1 MVQLEE
7 VEVQVEEDKWKCA
20 FIAYVIGECPGYNT
34 MHRYITMNWTAVTKS
49 DEERPKKRRPGKKVT
64 QVWKYKGLIQ
74 LKEKI
79 CVQNRGQEAREI
91 KHCNKTDK
99 GNHEIEKEQGKQ
111 NSEEITQFNLR
122 PNAGDCVKDIGITE
136 LQWQVHYYSW
146 TNKQHGTD
154 RISSR
159 IDRVFGNYEWMEK
172 WGHVTTEYGNP
183 SISDHC
189 PMQLTMQITQHNVKV
204 KFKFFNVWTEHDSF
218 MSLVVSVW
226 KQDYGKGSMKK
237 VWCKLIALQ
246 LALRQLNN
254 KEFKYISQ
262 QIEKARYELS
272 RIQEELYDEAT
283 DDLVE
288 QEKEI
293 MMKLEKWSMIEESA
307 LRQKSRTR
315 WIQLGDA
322 NNKYFSAIIK
332 ERTQKKQIRCITSL
346 MDR

>member
-1 MVQLEE
+1 MFPKLPLICWGVGSLSIIASAIGVLLFADECITKQTRISYARMLIE
-7 VEVQVEEDKWKCA
+7 V
-20 FIAYVIGECPGYNT
+20 N
-34 MHRYITMNWTAVTKS
+34 VTKAIPQHITVMDS
-49 DEERPKKRRPGKKVT
+49 NGGT
-64 QVWKYKGLIQ
+64 FMQ
-74 LKEKI
+74 
-79 CVQNRGQEAREI
+79 GQEAREI

-246 LALRQLNN
+246 LAVRQLNN